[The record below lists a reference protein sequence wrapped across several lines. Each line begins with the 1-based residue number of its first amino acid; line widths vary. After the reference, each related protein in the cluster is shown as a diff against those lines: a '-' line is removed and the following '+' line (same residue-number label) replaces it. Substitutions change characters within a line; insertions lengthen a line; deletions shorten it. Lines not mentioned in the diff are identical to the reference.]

1 MILEIINQ
9 RLTFQDTVKL
19 IRYRYGLELSTT
31 VDGNGLYSLQVP
43 TGSKLL
49 LVVDDADPA
58 LHGPPGDYYTMLN
71 YDPLFQETVPAA
83 GLENHLI
90 HGCPNPQFLGGPTL
104 GAIAAWNNYLQNGDE
119 ANGDLFTVT
128 STDDASIVGGAFVQT
143 VDEVFSNIGNMTQ
156 TIDESD
162 YTAAYIRCENYFNAD
177 FLAEATLGP
186 MIFYPASRTKTS
198 DGCSLFFSFVTA
210 RTDEITVRV
219 VDTDASRGLAFD
231 SPHKVPI
238 RPQMMTLLI
247 YGAVDGVANKSPFE
261 VFDAAGFFN

>member
-1 MILEIINQ
+1 M
-9 RLTFQDTVKL
+9 RRYL
-19 IRYRYGLELSTT
+19 I
-31 VDGNGLYSLQVP
+31 
-43 TGSKLL
+43 K
-49 LVVDDADPA
+49 
-58 LHGPPGDYYTMLN
+58 
-71 YDPLFQETVPAA
+71 
-83 GLENHLI
+83 
-90 HGCPNPQFLGGPTL
+90 
-104 GAIAAWNNYLQNGDE
+104 
-119 ANGDLFTVT
+119 
-128 STDDASIVGGAFVQT
+128 
-143 VDEVFSNIGNMTQ
+143 

-186 MIFYPASRTKTS
+186 MVFYPASRTKTS

-219 VDTDASRGLAFD
+219 VDTDANRSSKLAFD
-231 SPHKVPI
+231 SPRKVPI